1 MIQEKKCECNQQ
13 IPFFDK
19 YWPLN
24 AMVKNS
30 CIFVKYKK
38 QVWEK
43 VYITQARSCGGG
55 GGQMLMF
62 ADMVGEWGCSI
73 ADVS

>member
-1 MIQEKKCECNQQ
+1 
-13 IPFFDK
+13 
-19 YWPLN
+19 
-24 AMVKNS
+24 MVKNS

-38 QVWEK
+38 QIWEK